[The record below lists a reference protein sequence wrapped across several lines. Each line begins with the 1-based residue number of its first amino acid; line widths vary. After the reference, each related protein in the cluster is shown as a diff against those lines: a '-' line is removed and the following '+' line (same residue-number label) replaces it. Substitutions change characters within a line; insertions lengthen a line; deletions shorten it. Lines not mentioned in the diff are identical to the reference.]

1 MFMFVDFVFCLQTSM
16 SAVEAP
22 TTVITTLVAP
32 TRMDHSG
39 VLVIVVILVKER
51 FVMVS

>member
-1 MFMFVDFVFCLQTSM
+1 M

-32 TRMDHSG
+32 TLKDHSG